1 MQNLSETVSY
11 DSLSLQTQHAIF
23 FIFLICDLSLIT
35 KFQSFISEMYT
46 TPKVL
51 YILEL
56 MRASFASD
64 KPSHVTKIML
74 VLFSKFELNNRFL
87 IRNLYLN
94 FLYISNLLNIIRIK
108 TQPRSDS
115 FVGN

>member
-11 DSLSLQTQHAIF
+11 DSLSLQTQPAIF
-23 FIFLICDLSLIT
+23 FIFLNCNLSLIT
-35 KFQSFISEMYT
+35 NFQSFISELYT

-64 KPSHVTKIML
+64 KPSHVTKITL
-74 VLFSKFELNNRFL
+74 VLFSKFELNNRFS
-87 IRNLYLN
+87 IRNLYVN
-94 FLYISNLLNIIRIK
+94 FLYIANLSNIIRIK
-108 TQPRSDS
+108 IQPRSDS
-115 FVGN
+115 SVGN